1 MVSSSGETVWE
12 SSSSGKDKDNT
23 LLMSCTGLDDT
34 SGSGSIRATDCIN
47 GSLVQGSFLEGVS
60 NYTQVMKVFNT
71 LGRHPKADP
80 RSNQQINFFTFAFF
94 GFFEVKTRR
103 LVWRANQCF
112 NFLPIAEGIFFVSFI
127 QGT

>member
-12 SSSSGKDKDNT
+12 SSSSGKDKDKT

-80 RSNQQINFFTFAFF
+80 RSNQQINFYSGPPLLTTHHCSCSWGDQPLSSAS
-94 GFFEVKTRR
+94 KKD
-103 LVWRANQCF
+103 Q
-112 NFLPIAEGIFFVSFI
+112 
-127 QGT
+127 

>member
-12 SSSSGKDKDNT
+12 SSSSGKDKDKDKT

-80 RSNQQINFFTFAFF
+80 RSDQQINFFL
-94 GFFEVKTRR
+94 R
-103 LVWRANQCF
+103 L
-112 NFLPIAEGIFFVSFI
+112 LL
-127 QGT
+127 